1 MRFWGLFLREELY
14 QAGRVRAIGLCSFYP
29 HVPADFCETVET
41 RPMVNQLELHSF
53 FQQENA
59 LAVMKGYGVVVGQTQ
74 GNVSLMQR
82 IERRQ
87 GEPELP
93 QGQAEKMLP
102 W

>member
-14 QAGRVRAIGLCSFYP
+14 QAGRVRAIG
-29 HVPADFCETVET
+29 VET
-41 RPMVNQLELHSF
+41 KPMVNQVELHPF

>member
-1 MRFWGLFLREELY
+1 
-14 QAGRVRAIGLCSFYP
+14 
-29 HVPADFCETVET
+29 
-41 RPMVNQLELHSF
+41 
-53 FQQENA
+53 
-59 LAVMKGYGVVVGQTQ
+59 MKGYGVAVGQTQ